1 MALPWIEKMHGFV
14 WKLHG
19 RTWLTKSN
27 LVTLKPH
34 PALLRLWLNED
45 TENGMD
51 LRLFGGKMF
60 RLQVQHMGFL
70 LVTLRLK
77 GLPSIFEGQLA
88 SSPVFG
94 AKTLLLRD
102 NTGFFH
108 QITCA
113 ENFQLSI
120 ASDPDIFSA
129 IDHLAT
135 IAFKKRDW
143 NNWRN
148 HLVSVGDLTDFG
160 MILLYEIA
168 CLQAICWEIQ
178 MHIFWANG
186 TMSSELN
193 LFMMAF
199 QKRFGSMG
207 LLTDA
212 LLGIGFES
220 AGKGAKTAHVKKLLN
235 HKLFSRCHVQRF
247 CTRLRVCDV
256 VDLVCNPNF
265 ADWWKSFTKRNC
277 KLLSMYRTVPRNPP
291 LGILHHSDGKRCTFV
306 FFSSRSSST
315 CV

>member
-1 MALPWIEKMHGFV
+1 MI
-14 WKLHG
+14 
-19 RTWLTKSN
+19 
-27 LVTLKPH
+27 
-34 PALLRLWLNED
+34 
-45 TENGMD
+45 
-51 LRLFGGKMF
+51 

-94 AKTLLLRD
+94 AKTLLLRG

-135 IAFKKRDW
+135 IASKKRLEQLEKSSGISWRPHGFW
-143 NNWRN
+143 NDPAVRDRLPPS
-148 HLVSVGDLTDFG
+148 HMLGDP
-160 MILLYEIA
+160 
-168 CLQAICWEIQ
+168 

-235 HKLFSRCHVQRF
+235 HQLFQGAMYKGSARDCASVMWLIWFAIQTLLIGEKVLQSEIASFSACIELCRTIRRLAYSITVTENDALLFSSQVDRHQHAFNVAYPDETRPKHHQRHH
-247 CTRLRVCDV
+247 L
-256 VDLVCNPNF
+256 VD
-265 ADWWKSFTKRNC
+265 
-277 KLLSMYRTVPRNPP
+277 SMRT
-291 LGILHHSDGKRCTFV
+291 LKKYIHCEAHATFV
-306 FFSSRSSST
+306 CT
-315 CV
+315 G